1 MKYATA
7 AAFRQALL
15 ARFKQQAEAQGV
27 SVDRLRKR
35 VVFERL
41 LARLRVVAKG
51 HWALKGALALDFRNP
66 TRARSTK
73 DADLVTPTEI
83 EQLTEDLLAVERKDL
98 EDFFNFTIRRTETPE
113 MDQPEPTVRFHVSAE
128 IAGQVFDE
136 ARIDFAIN
144 TPIDWTPETV
154 RSNVLAF
161 ADVPG
166 VDIPVI
172 PAEAQLA
179 EKLHAYTRSYGK
191 IARQS
196 TRVKDLVDQM
206 VIITTAELDAAAMR
220 TSCERVFQRRNT
232 HALPERL
239 PPPPAEWDRAYREVA
254 KVAQIDP
261 DMSMGYQTVSAC
273 LDPVLNRAVKTGRW
287 SPATQKWESSSGL
300 GKGNADGGNEE

>member
-15 ARFKQQAEAQGV
+15 ARLKQQAEAQGV

-98 EDFFNFTIRRTETPE
+98 DDFFNFTIRRTENPE
-113 MDQPEPTVRFHVSAE
+113 MDQPEPTVRFHVTAE

-136 ARIDFAIN
+136 ARIDVAIN
-144 TPIDWTPETV
+144 TPIDWAPETV

-172 PAEAQLA
+172 PAETQVA

-191 IARQS
+191 TGRQS
-196 TRVKDLVDQM
+196 TRAKDLVDQV
-206 VIITTAELDAAAMR
+206 VIVTTVELDADKLWTA
-220 TSCERVFQRRNT
+220 CEQVFNRRNT
-232 HALPERL
+232 HVLPERL
-239 PPPPAEWDRAYREVA
+239 PQPPADWARAYRQLAE
-254 KVAQIDP
+254 VAQIDP
-261 DMSMGYQTVSAC
+261 DARIGYQTVSAC
-273 LDPVLNRAVKTGRW
+273 LDPVLSRAVMTGHW
-287 SPATQKWESSSGL
+287 NPATQSWVKAAAQGR
-300 GKGNADGGNEE
+300 GATR